1 MEFFTL
7 KEVSKLPKDKQEIIL
22 GFIPE
27 NKKELDGALSDLLT
41 CDPDYLKLGT
51 GKVAFVENKGIVVT
65 VNELPERGGNRF
77 NYFL

>member
-1 MEFFTL
+1 
-7 KEVSKLPKDKQEIIL
+7 
-22 GFIPE
+22 
-27 NKKELDGALSDLLT
+27 
-41 CDPDYLKLGT
+41 LKLGT